1 MEEMKKKGNV
11 IALLPIGVFLVLYLG
26 LGILFEY
33 VVKIP
38 MGFYNVPIVVAFLSA
53 ILVACVQ
60 NRTISFDR
68 KLELMAKGVGD
79 KNIITMLL
87 IFLTAG
93 SFVGVV
99 GRSSAESVA
108 YCMLSLIPARF
119 SVAVLF
125 VVACFVSVA
134 MGTSVGTITLLTPIA
149 VAVSKAS
156 GFDMAFC
163 VASVMGG
170 AMFGDNLSFISDTT
184 IAACNG
190 QGCQMKDKFRENFWI
205 AFPAA
210 VVTLILILILSFQ
223 TEIQGRVVQDYHLIQ
238 IFPYVLVLIGGI
250 IGINVF
256 VVLLIG
262 IISGAFIML
271 LGGHIT
277 PVELLTNIGSGV
289 SGMFETCMVAILVA
303 AMCALIREHGG
314 FEALLSGIQRVFKG
328 KKGGLLGMGLLV
340 GTMDI
345 ATANN
350 TVAIVMANPIAKE
363 MALEYKITS
372 RKTASIL
379 DTFSCIF
386 QGVIPY
392 GAQMLVAISAAK
404 ELGFELSAFQIMPK
418 LFYPMLLLVSSLIA
432 IFGIKGGDD
441 K

>member
-1 MEEMKKKGNV
+1 MKREKGNAV
-11 IALLPIGVFLVLYLG
+11 ALVPIVVFLVLYLG

-33 VVKIP
+33 VMKIP
-38 MGFYNVPIVVAFLSA
+38 MGFYNVPIVVAFLAA
-53 ILVACVQ
+53 ILVACLQ
-60 NRTISFDR
+60 NRAVSFDK
-68 KLELMAKGVGD
+68 KLEIMAGGVGD

-87 IFLTAG
+87 IFLAAG

-108 YCMLSLIPARF
+108 YCMLTLIPARF

-149 VAVSKAS
+149 VAVSTAS
-156 GFDMAFC
+156 GFDLAFC
-163 VASVMGG
+163 VASVIGG

-190 QGCQMKDKFRENFWI
+190 QGCEMKDKFQENFWI

-210 VVTLILILILSFQ
+210 AVTLILILILSFQ
-223 TEIQGRVVQDYHLIQ
+223 TEIKGHVTQSYHLLQ
-238 IFPYVLVLIGGI
+238 VLPYVLVLIGGI

-256 VVLLIG
+256 VVLLTG
-262 IISGAFIML
+262 IVSGAFIML
-271 LGGHIT
+271 LGGHTT
-277 PVELLTNIGSGV
+277 PVDLLTNMGSGV

-303 AMCALIREHGG
+303 AMCALIREYGG
-314 FEALLSGIQRVFKG
+314 FDALLNWIHKIFQG
-328 KKGGLLGMGLLV
+328 KKGGQFGMGLLV
-340 GTMDI
+340 GAMDI

-350 TVAIVMANPIAKE
+350 TVAIVMANPIARE
-363 MALEYKITS
+363 MAQEYGITP

-386 QGVIPY
+386 QGGIPY
-392 GAQMLVAISAAK
+392 GAQMLVAISAVN
-404 ELGFELSAFQIMPK
+404 ELGGEISAFQIMPK
-418 LFYPMLLLVSSLIA
+418 LFYPMFLFVVSIITIVRSE
-432 IFGIKGGDD
+432 K
-441 K
+441 